1 MAASKPTSKAEEA
14 LQFLDDLDSFT
25 PAPAAAGAATEP
37 NATPATAPA
46 PGEAAEVLAFLDEI
60 TQKSSEP
67 PKTTASIL
75 AASTSRPPSA
85 TPGISPTTLAPG
97 ARGSTDSARSNRASP
112 IPSARQQAQQ
122 AAASQASGHQHT
134 PSQSGGWGWS
144 GVGGLWSTAS
154 TALQQARS
162 VAEEQAKQLQG
173 NEQAKKWTEGV
184 MGYVKSANLDKLSQ
198 DLRTAGITT
207 FTDILNAVAPPIAEH
222 EVIQVWLS
230 HDMHGYEGVE
240 SLVYRSLT
248 KIMEQVDGGDLVVN
262 KGNESKPKDGAAYE
276 GERDLNAV
284 EGYEQAL
291 KLAQANLEDM
301 IKSHAEKPTSS
312 RAVSQQNPTTYSS
325 VFLRIQPFFMSLSL
339 DPSAT
344 GENAPAKRQLQ
355 FLLHLSDPTHTLL
368 HTQIT
373 QGVPVEWLDIW
384 DDNEWVED
392 IVVEAIR
399 VGVEVIGQEYVV
411 ARMGW
416 MRKGE
421 KAEQQ
426 AKTEEDGE
434 KKA

>member
-25 PAPAAAGAATEP
+25 PVPPATGAPAEPSAT
-37 NATPATAPA
+37 AATAPA
-46 PGEAAEVLAFLDEI
+46 PGETADVLAFLDEI

-67 PKTTASIL
+67 PKSTASIL

-85 TPGISPTTLAPG
+85 TPGISPTLAPG
-97 ARGSTDSARSNRASP
+97 AARGSTDSARSNRASP

-122 AAASQASGHQHT
+122 AAVAQVPGHDRT
-134 PSQSGGWGWS
+134 PSQGGWGWS

-154 TALQQARS
+154 SALQQART
-162 VAEEQAKQLQG
+162 VAEEQAKQLQT
-173 NEQAKKWTEGV
+173 NEQAKKWTDGV

-198 DLRTAGITT
+198 DLRTAGIST
-207 FTDILNAVAPPIAEH
+207 FTEILNAVAPPIAEH

-230 HDMHGYEGVE
+230 HDMQGYEGVE

-262 KGNESKPKDGAAYE
+262 KGNESKPKEGPSYE
-276 GERDLNAV
+276 GERDLHSV

-325 VFLRIQPFFMSLSL
+325 VFLRIQPYFSSLSL

-344 GENAPAKRQLQ
+344 SESAPSKRQLQ

-368 HTQIT
+368 HTQVT

-392 IVVEAIR
+392 MVVEAIR

-421 KAEQQ
+421 QP
-426 AKTEEDGE
+426 AKPEEEGD

>member
-25 PAPAAAGAATEP
+25 PAAAPATTGGPTEP
-37 NATPATAPA
+37 TTASTLPP

-60 TQKSSEP
+60 TQKSSET
-67 PKTTASIL
+67 PKSTASII

-85 TPGISPTTLAPG
+85 TPGAAAATP
-97 ARGSTDSARSNRASP
+97 SAANPNRVSP
-112 IPSARQQAQQ
+112 IPSARQQAIEMS
-122 AAASQASGHQHT
+122 AAEASEHHRT
-134 PSQSGGWGWS
+134 PSQTGGWGWG

-154 TALQQARS
+154 SALQQARS
-162 VAEEQAKQLQG
+162 VAEEQAKQLQS

-184 MGYVKSANLDKLSQ
+184 MGYVKNANLDKLSQ
-198 DLRTAGITT
+198 DLRTAGIST
-207 FTDILNAVAPPIAEH
+207 FNEILNAVAPPIAEH

-248 KIMEQVDGGDLVVN
+248 KIMEQVEGGDLVVN
-262 KGNESKPKDGAAYE
+262 KGNESKPRNTPAYE

-301 IKSHAEKPTSS
+301 IKSHADKPTSS
-312 RAVSQQNPTTYSS
+312 RAVSQHNPTTYSS
-325 VFLRIQPFFMSLSL
+325 VFLRIQPYFVDLSL
-339 DPSAT
+339 DPGAT
-344 GENAPAKRQLQ
+344 SDNAPRKRQLQ

-373 QGVPVEWLDIW
+373 QGVPAEWLMIW

-392 IVVEAIR
+392 MVVEAIR
-399 VGVEVIGQEYVV
+399 LGIEVIGQEYVV

-421 KAEQQ
+421 QP
-426 AKTEEDGE
+426 AKPEEETE

>member
-14 LQFLDDLDSFT
+14 LAFLDDLDSFT
-25 PAPAAAGAATEP
+25 PVPVPAAGGTTEQDGTSSAP
-37 NATPATAPA
+37 PA

-67 PKTTASIL
+67 PKTTASII
-75 AASTSRPPSA
+75 AASTSRPPSV
-85 TPGISPTTLAPG
+85 TPGASPALARQSADA
-97 ARGSTDSARSNRASP
+97 ARANRASP
-112 IPSARQQAQQ
+112 IPSARQQAAME
-122 AAASQASGHQHT
+122 AATSEAPEHQRTASQA
-134 PSQSGGWGWS
+134 GGWGWGS
-144 GVGGLWSTAS
+144 VGGLWSTAS

-162 VAEEQAKQLQG
+162 VAEEQAKQLQA
-173 NEQAKKWTEGV
+173 NDQAKKWTDGV
-184 MGYVKSANLDKLSQ
+184 MGYVKSANLDKLSH
-198 DLRTAGITT
+198 DLRTAGLST
-207 FTDILNAVAPPIAEH
+207 FSDILNAVAPPIAEH

-248 KIMEQVDGGDLVVN
+248 KIMEQVEGGDLVVN
-262 KGNESKPKDGAAYE
+262 KGNESKPKETAAYE

-291 KLAQANLEDM
+291 KLAQVNLEDM
-301 IKSHAEKPTSS
+301 IKSHDENPTSS

-325 VFLRIQPFFMSLSL
+325 VFLRIQPFFTFLSL
-339 DPSAT
+339 DPGAT
-344 GENAPAKRQLQ
+344 GDNTPTKRQLQ

-373 QGVPVEWLDIW
+373 QGVPAEWLDIW

-392 IVVEAIR
+392 MVVEAIR
-399 VGVEVIGQEYVV
+399 LGVEVIGQEYVV

-421 KAEQQ
+421 QQ
-426 AKTEEDGE
+426 PAKPEEEVE